1 MDAFKFNYY
10 FDDSDA
16 EVGLKNVNQRQQ
28 KKITQMTRFY
38 FKITKKQK
46 CKQIKKKQQQQQKS
60 KVTFEHLLIL
70 CK

>member
-16 EVGLKNVNQRQQ
+16 EVGLKNVNQRPQ
-28 KKITQMTRFY
+28 KKITLMTRFY

-46 CKQIKKKQQQQQKS
+46 CKQILKNNNNKS
-60 KVTFEHLLIL
+60 LM
-70 CK
+70 